1 MGLAERGALSICRQI
16 VGEKFDTDRETS
28 AQSAPMQ
35 NSALAKYTCSTV
47 EVLSLELRLP
57 SSPVLNTVDLKLWGC
72 MQERVYKKPNMSWL
86 S

>member
-1 MGLAERGALSICRQI
+1 MVLAERGALSICLQI

-35 NSALAKYTCSTV
+35 NSAL

-57 SSPVLNTVDLKLWGC
+57 SSPVLNSVDLKLWGC